1 MEDNNTISKIAIEKM
16 PENSV
21 NSFPPVSDFKFV
33 NTKKR
38 PSKKVKLLIFIAI
51 IMLLTLTTL
60 YFLGK
65 KAPVSDI
72 PTVEEKLNNI
82 QENVNQTNELGLPSK
97 ETQLD
102 LMKLNAQD

>member
-38 PSKKVKLLIFIAI
+38 PSKKAKLLIVVAI
-51 IMLLTLTTL
+51 IMLAVLTVL
-60 YFLGK
+60 YFVNK
-65 KAPVSDI
+65 KSPTTDI